1 MELVTAILHTTEGRN
16 SKMSNPWL
24 TRDTGRG
31 PIGLTRTPKI
41 TPGIIDINSRFQ
53 GILVARRAASKKTKR
68 GEMREIRATLR
79 KNQSTIDSKW
89 TTSQR
94 CKNTAKE
101 ALQDA
106 INDLNSVLRKR
117 GPIKDESLDR
127 IRKKA
132 ENAIAKAA
140 RLHKYNTPPWSK
152 KMLRFFLFQ
161 DLLKAREHY
170 TKGVDNKNRQQEDY
184 ATKQMITAAITPYGR
199 AMNLLRRIDAP
210 EPPNGDTIIDGT
222 YAALAWPK
230 SGDYNDERQNTR
242 FFYNR
247 LSKALTD
254 KQQEIK
260 RDAGGGWNQ
269 ERQLDEVMKMASE
282 WYRALT
288 TGLTASDKQ
297 QINKYLKI
305 LWGKSA
311 QLKPYQTQVYVDFKK
326 DEVPP
331 PEAIKQPADC
341 K

>member
-1 MELVTAILHTTEGRN
+1 
-16 SKMSNPWL
+16 MSNQWI

-31 PIGLTRTPKI
+31 PIGLTRTRKI
-41 TPGIIDINSRFQ
+41 TPGIIDMNSRL
-53 GILVARRAASKKTKR
+53 GGVLVARRAKKR
-68 GEMREIRATLR
+68 EEMREIRATLK
-79 KNQSTIDSKW
+79 KNQSTIDRKW

-101 ALQDA
+101 ALQGA
-106 INDLNSVLRKR
+106 IDDLNNVLRKK
-117 GPIKDESLDR
+117 GPIKDKSLDR

-132 ENAIAKAA
+132 QNAIDKAA
-140 RLHKYNTPPWSK
+140 RLHKYNTPSWQK

-170 TKGVDNKNRQQEDY
+170 TKSVNNKNHQQEDY
-184 ATKQMITAAITPYGR
+184 ATKQMITVAITPYGR

-230 SGDYNDERQNTR
+230 SGDYSDERQSPR
-242 FFYNR
+242 FFYDR

-254 KQQEIK
+254 KKQEIK
-260 RDAGGGWNQ
+260 RDAGGGWDQ
-269 ERQLDEVMKMASE
+269 ERKLDEVRKMASD

-288 TGLTASDKQ
+288 AGLTASDRQ

-311 QLKPYQTQVYVDFKK
+311 ELKAYQTQVYVDFKK

-331 PEAIKQPADC
+331 PEAIKQPADS